1 MLSDRIISTVKFF
14 DLQDYPLTAF
24 EVWRYLISE
33 LSGLKEQLDENFELE
48 GGASEFKTVP
58 VHFDTVLGQLDALVE
73 SGVLVEVN
81 GFYTFPKRKSSIGT
95 RLVNYRYGIPRE
107 RKINRFLSL
116 TKHLPFVRG
125 ISLAGS
131 QAMGLQR
138 ATSDI
143 DLLIITDPRFMWL
156 GRTFLT
162 IYFQL
167 LGLRRHGKK
176 IANRFCLNHYIAQ
189 PREVDAEK
197 NLYKAMEYSKLRAVV
212 YPQITKQF
220 QIANESWIKMFFP
233 NISFD
238 NPVQE
243 APSFLQKTVERL
255 LDHRL
260 GLWLENQLGKWQLK
274 RIKQDKY
281 IFVKDDELSFHPESK
296 HEALLKGFFG

>member
-1 MLSDRIISTVKFF
+1 M
-14 DLQDYPLTAF
+14 
-24 EVWRYLISE
+24 
-33 LSGLKEQLDENFELE
+33 
-48 GGASEFKTVP
+48 
-58 VHFDTVLGQLDALVE
+58 
-73 SGVLVEVN
+73 
-81 GFYTFPKRKSSIGT
+81 
-95 RLVNYRYGIPRE
+95 
-107 RKINRFLSL
+107 
-116 TKHLPFVRG
+116 RG